1 MNASFNLVDLL
12 QVSSGHFSLGYDIII
27 IIVITK
33 VLITVT
39 LTVTRTLH
47 GHSA

>member
-12 QVSSGHFSLGYDIII
+12 QVSSGYFRSYDIII
-27 IIVITK
+27 IIIITK

-39 LTVTRTLH
+39 LTVTRTLQ
-47 GHSA
+47 GHLA